1 MISPLAYIDPGSGFA
16 VWQAITAAALGS
28 IYYLRRWFVRFR
40 KKRNSNDPN
49 A

>member
-1 MISPLAYIDPGSGFA
+1 MISRLAYIDPGSGFA

-28 IYYLRRWFVRFR
+28 LYYLRRWFLGLR
-40 KKRNSNDPN
+40 KKRNPDDPK